1 MLYVK
6 IDDSGNPLEVAKNY
20 KLIQSEFIKD
30 GTIIPVE
37 HIFEANCKSLG
48 YALVPQKEAPE
59 PKEGKNIVPD
69 IPVKKSD
76 GTYERTWK
84 YVDPTDLQIQNM
96 NNVMRDRRNKA
107 LNVYIDSISPVRW
120 NSMSDTDKSTVE
132 AYYQELLDLPAKA
145 AWPFVTLPNTP
156 EILK

>member
-59 PKEGKNIVPD
+59 PQEGKNIVPD

-76 GTYERTWK
+76 ATYERTWK

-96 NNVMRDRRNKA
+96 NNVMRYRRNKA
-107 LNVYIDSISPVRW
+107 GAMRCQGP
-120 NSMSDTDKSTVE
+120 
-132 AYYQELLDLPAKA
+132 
-145 AWPFVTLPNTP
+145 
-156 EILK
+156 

>member
-1 MLYVK
+1 MLYAK
-6 IDDSGNPLEVAKNY
+6 IDDAGNPVEVSKSY
-20 KLIQSEFIKD
+20 KLILREFQKK
-30 GTIIPVE
+30 GSIIPAESV
-37 HIFEANCKSLG
+37 FETKSTSLG
-48 YALVPQKEAPE
+48 YAPIPQNEPPE

-96 NNVMRDRRNKA
+96 NNVMRERRNKA